1 MKAFGEKVRQLREE
15 RGISREA
22 FCGDETELS
31 IRQLYR
37 VETGQSIPTL
47 NKVTYIAQIL
57 GVSIGELTDGK
68 TFELP
73 ARYKE

>member
-1 MKAFGEKVRQLREE
+1 MGEYYPVFLFLSERSLVLGDLRRLIMKAFGEKVRQLREE

-37 VETGQSIPTL
+37 VETGQSI
-47 NKVTYIAQIL
+47 QH
-57 GVSIGELTDGK
+57 
-68 TFELP
+68 
-73 ARYKE
+73 